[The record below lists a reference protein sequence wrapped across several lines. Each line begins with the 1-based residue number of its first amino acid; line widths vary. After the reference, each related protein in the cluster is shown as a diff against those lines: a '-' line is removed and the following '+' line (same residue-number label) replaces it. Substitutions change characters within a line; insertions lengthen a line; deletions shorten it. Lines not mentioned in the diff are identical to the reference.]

1 MSNDDVG
8 LSMIAVLGLQRS
20 KIHTRPIIMTIG
32 TSQML
37 LMPSFP
43 TRDPE
48 VPATPAMEGVPH
60 SWVEKRL
67 SKIGNARE
75 HHPMSKDLAIGL
87 ATSVSFLN
95 AVTESCTVVLSLS
108 LPPVASLCSRKID
121 CWCVSLKEK
130 KTISVV

>member
-8 LSMIAVLGLQRS
+8 LSMIAVLGLQRL
-20 KIHTRPIIMTIG
+20 KIRTRPIIMTIG

-48 VPATPAMEGVPH
+48 SPATQAMEGLPH
-60 SWVEKRL
+60 SWAEENRL

-75 HHPMSKDLAIGL
+75 HHLMSKDLAVGL
-87 ATSVSFLN
+87 ATSVPFLN
-95 AVTESCTVVLSLS
+95 AVTRLLHSSVV
-108 LPPVASLCSRKID
+108 VTTSRFTLLENNRLL
-121 CWCVSLKEK
+121 VSLIEK